1 MRQRPTR
8 LRLTDALGVT
18 RAVAPGHE
26 AVALPGGSRWLLLG
40 LGPDPAAL
48 AAQLPPDA
56 DVRYLECPAFSQ
68 AAGDAWRAGIPPGWR
83 RIDACD
89 AGEADNIL
97 LHTQSL
103 QLFPQFWAP
112 VRAALLLPNPPGPGA
127 AASGTVLMPEMPG
140 SMLAP
145 AIARALA
152 EEGFAVR
159 VASRAGLLE
168 ILERERPALF
178 LSVNCAG
185 LDRAGEVQAL
195 LARAGVPVATWLA
208 DNPFHVLSGVKTPAW
223 RDLHL
228 CVTDD
233 WFVEPL
239 ARHGARHVHHLPLA
253 ADPAFFAAAPDRP
266 ELAGRLL
273 FVGRSAFPAKEAF
286 FAGLSPDPELWR
298 QATAMLSRGE
308 RPDYGWWARGLA
320 LDTLWPGLG
329 ARRVGCGA
337 EESGLAWR
345 ERVIREAAR
354 TGKLTVCGDAAWAA
368 LAGAGF
374 ATLPPVP
381 YGPALASL
389 YGSARFV
396 VGAVSPLL
404 PHGLTQRHFDVWAAG
419 GCLLSDA
426 TPGLSLF
433 PEELTRPVTYA
444 RAQDIPDLARE
455 RERDRDGLVAA
466 WRAHIAAHHTY
477 RHRVRRIMECVG
489 ERRG

>member
-1 MRQRPTR
+1 MRQRPSR
-8 LRLTDALGVT
+8 LRLADALGVT

-56 DVRYLECPAFSQ
+56 DVRYLECPAFFQ
-68 AAGDAWRAGIPPGWR
+68 AAGEDWRAAIPQRWR

-112 VRAALLLPNPPGPGA
+112 VRAALLLPRPPGTDA
-127 AASGTVLMPEMPG
+127 AGTVLMPEMPG

-159 VASRAGLLE
+159 VVSRAGLLE
-168 ILERERPALF
+168 RLERERPALF

-185 LDRAGEVQAL
+185 LDRYGEVQAL

-223 RDLHL
+223 RDLRL
-228 CVTDD
+228 FVTDD

-239 ARHGARHVHHLPLA
+239 TRHGARHVRHLPLA
-253 ADPAFFAAAPDRP
+253 ADPAFFAAAPARP

-273 FVGRSAFPAKEAF
+273 FVGHSAFPGKEAF
-286 FAGLSPDPELWR
+286 FSGLSPDPDLWR
-298 QATAMLSRGE
+298 QATAMLLRGE
-308 RPDYGWWARGLA
+308 RPDYGWWARAQGM
-320 LDTLWPGLG
+320 DTLWPGLG

-345 ERVIREAAR
+345 ELVIREAAR
-354 TGKLTVCGDAAWAA
+354 TGKLTVCGDAAWTALDGAA
-368 LAGAGF
+368 F
-374 ATLPPVP
+374 DFLPPVS

-389 YGSARFV
+389 YTAARFV

-419 GCLLSDA
+419 GCLLTDA
-426 TPGLSLF
+426 TPGLALF

-444 RAQDIPDLARE
+444 RAKDIPDLARE

-466 WRAHIAAHHTY
+466 WRAHIATHHTY
-477 RHRVRRIMECVG
+477 GHRVRRILECVG
-489 ERRG
+489 ERRD